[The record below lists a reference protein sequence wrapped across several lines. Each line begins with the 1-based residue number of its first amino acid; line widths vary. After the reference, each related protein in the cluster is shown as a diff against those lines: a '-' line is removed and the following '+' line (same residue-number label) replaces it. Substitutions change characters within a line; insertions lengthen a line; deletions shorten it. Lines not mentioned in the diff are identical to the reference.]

1 MRYLAFAISLGVTQ
15 LNYALKI
22 DSNFDMQQLKAAGYS
37 TPNTNPSNILF
48 LKAYYERALTRD
60 AIYLTAQ
67 AEKNRKDTLANRP
80 KIERRG
86 QGAIDIGVRQD
97 WDFINPNS
105 GAQQVALFSYTWP
118 VWDRYL
124 STRIKQGE
132 AQLIASDAQL
142 EASKQDLIARI
153 LASYLEVS
161 LAKSK
166 TELLQQQVNFLNSIR
181 EASVARHEVGAASN
195 AELTEIQTDF
205 QIKQSQLNAAQNELR
220 YQMDDISRK
229 TDLSFNEVLDLSK
242 STFVPSPDPLDIKF
256 WGNLSAQQN
265 PLVVFKTLEAE
276 ASQYDIKSAK
286 YLFSPKVFIRATALT
301 QRPISATSNINR
313 QQVAS
318 IGIFLN
324 IPLTMGLGQSHE
336 REAIFNYEKIR
347 LELQSLKD
355 QKATEA
361 MRLYT
366 DLVNIIDL
374 TRSQLYI
381 VNQQQVLVSQLSRGY
396 RQGSVG
402 YVDLLRANKT
412 LTEQNS
418 ILQEQKY
425 RGFMAWINLKLV
437 TGLLTESDIDYIN
450 NLYLGSPSTIAN

>member
-1 MRYLAFAISLGVTQ
+1 MNLLIFAACLMVTP
-15 LNYALKI
+15 LSSALRI
-22 DSNFDMQQLKAAGYS
+22 DGSFNIQNFKAAGYTLP
-37 TPNTNPSNILF
+37 TPGPSQILF
-48 LKAYYERALTRD
+48 LKQYYETALTRD
-60 AIYLTAQ
+60 AVYLTAR
-67 AEKNRKDTLANRP
+67 AEKDRKDTLANRP
-80 KIERRG
+80 NIERRG
-86 QGAIDIGVRQD
+86 QGAVDLGVRQD
-97 WDFINPNS
+97 WDFINSTS
-105 GAQQVALFSYTWP
+105 GVQQVGIFSYTWP

-132 AQLIASDAQL
+132 AQIIASDAQL

-153 LASYLEVS
+153 LVSYLEVS
-161 LAKSK
+161 SAKSK

-195 AELTEIQTDF
+195 AELTEIQTDY
-205 QIKQSQLNAAQNELR
+205 QIKLSHLNAAQNELR

-229 TDLSFNEVLDLSK
+229 TDLNFNEVLDLSK
-242 STFVPSPDPLDIKF
+242 STFVPSPNPLDIKF
-256 WGNLSAQQN
+256 WGNLSAKQN
-265 PLVVFKTLEAE
+265 PLVVFKTLESE
-276 ASQYDIKSAK
+276 ASQHDIKAAK
-286 YLFSPKVFIRATALT
+286 ALFSPKVLIRASAIY
-301 QRPISATSNINR
+301 QRPTSSLANSSR
-313 QQVAS
+313 QQTAS

-336 REAIFNYEKIR
+336 REAVFNYEKIR

-412 LTEQNS
+412 LTEQNT

-437 TGLLTESDIDYIN
+437 TGLLNESDIDYID
-450 NLYLGSPSTIAN
+450 NLYLGLSSSVTD